1 MVKYLK
7 NQNGNMYIFLI
18 IFIFLFMGIS
28 TLVLDFGNMNIQNK
42 KMKSSINLAVKAS
55 SLQIKDEEE
64 LANGNFLIDEERAK
78 NVFYDILCE
87 NLGLNRDTLEPLN
100 KSVLYKKPII
110 KELVVINNAPT
121 TYNSLSIN
129 KSYNIENPSVVA
141 VVEFH
146 VRGLFL
152 SKNIIIDKL
161 SSSQLTSIYD

>member
-7 NQNGNMYIFLI
+7 NQSGNMYVFLLM
-18 IFIFLFMGIS
+18 FIVLFMGVS
-28 TLVLDFGNMNIQNK
+28 SLVLDFGNMNIQNK
-42 KMKSSINLAVKAS
+42 KIKSSINLAVKAS
-55 SLQIKDEEE
+55 ALQIKDGEE
-64 LANGNFLIDEERAK
+64 LAGGTFLIDEEKAK
-78 NVFYDILCE
+78 DVFYDILCE

-100 KSVLYKKPII
+100 KSVLYKKPNI
-110 KELVVINNAPT
+110 KELEVLNNAPT
-121 TYNSLSIN
+121 TYTSSSIN

-146 VRGLFL
+146 VKGMFL